1 MYTFKFDYSKYI
13 MLKIDIAN
21 PDNKG
26 GTNVIHTFE
35 QALEAIKKANILTL
49 GAPKIVYLV
58 GWQYLGHDD
67 KYPAFFEVN
76 EAAKRPQ
83 DESAQ
88 DSLLWLIN
96 EAKKYNTVVSLHINL
111 SDAYPDSPLWDE
123 YMKNDLILLNRKN
136 KPKVTGVW
144 NGRKAYQVRFKQ
156 EYESGYF
163 KKRVDKL
170 FELVPLDEIGTIHV
184 DAFFVRKGKGTKI
197 SDEKIYR
204 RKMIEYFLSRGVDV
218 TSEFI
223 YRELNCGYRSL
234 WGKSDVIGL
243 IPAFWHLRMT
253 QRDYMKYSPQV
264 LAGGSLNMDL
274 QWDKDL
280 EYLFYGN
287 CHGEGAFNNNDY
299 QMFAREFSLMSV
311 PYLFLNKHKL
321 KKITGFLKNRRAFF
335 SDGVISTVKNKKI
348 IQNGK
353 TLKEN
358 NSVFMPVA
366 WLENTYYAWS
376 DKDRTLTIDKPHQ
389 VFEICETGYKEIN
402 YKQNAEQCSIKMSGG
417 RGYMFKY

>member
-156 EYESGYF
+156 EYESGY
-163 KKRVDKL
+163 
-170 FELVPLDEIGTIHV
+170 
-184 DAFFVRKGKGTKI
+184 
-197 SDEKIYR
+197 
-204 RKMIEYFLSRGVDV
+204 
-218 TSEFI
+218 
-223 YRELNCGYRSL
+223 
-234 WGKSDVIGL
+234 
-243 IPAFWHLRMT
+243 
-253 QRDYMKYSPQV
+253 
-264 LAGGSLNMDL
+264 
-274 QWDKDL
+274 
-280 EYLFYGN
+280 
-287 CHGEGAFNNNDY
+287 
-299 QMFAREFSLMSV
+299 
-311 PYLFLNKHKL
+311 L
-321 KKITGFLKNRRAFF
+321 KKKG
-335 SDGVISTVKNKKI
+335 
-348 IQNGK
+348 
-353 TLKEN
+353 
-358 NSVFMPVA
+358 
-366 WLENTYYAWS
+366 
-376 DKDRTLTIDKPHQ
+376 
-389 VFEICETGYKEIN
+389 
-402 YKQNAEQCSIKMSGG
+402 
-417 RGYMFKY
+417 